1 MSKLDVFYPVLDDCI
16 ALYTNMLEFENS
28 KYTVIVQKDITSLEE
43 MLKVEQALIMKSG
56 VLEKRRVSTQA
67 ELGFDGYTLLEMAE
81 QLDTDNRSRLLIY
94 REKLLEQLN
103 AIKSVNSK
111 SMQILND
118 RLRTTERRLEL
129 SGYVQDMHTYNGA
142 GTVAENN
149 DGINKSLISKSI

>member
-1 MSKLDVFYPVLDDCI
+1 MNKLDVFYPVLDDCI

-81 QLDTDNRSRLLIY
+81 QLDTDNRSRLLTY

-149 DGINKSLISKSI
+149 AGINKSLISKSI